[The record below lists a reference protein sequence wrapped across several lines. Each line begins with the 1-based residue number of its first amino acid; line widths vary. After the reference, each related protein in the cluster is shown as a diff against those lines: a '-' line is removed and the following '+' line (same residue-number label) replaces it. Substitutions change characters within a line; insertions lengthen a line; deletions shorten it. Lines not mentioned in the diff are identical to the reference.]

1 MAGSIFKKLRG
12 LGAKFWT
19 KQQFLLNRGGLR
31 VDIGKVG
38 GHFRKT
44 SSRRGI
50 FESGHLDLDRMAR
63 I

>member
-1 MAGSIFKKLRG
+1 MAGSNSKEFRG

-19 KQQFLLNRGGLR
+19 KLQFLLNRGGLR

-38 GHFRKT
+38 GLFRKT

-50 FESGHLDLDRMAR
+50 FESGRLDLDRMAR